1 MAKKSSNDKSSV
13 SSEPSNKQHLNL
25 KVVHEALREVEEKC
39 QAIINNIEDGYYEV
53 DLDGNFTY
61 FNDAMALTTGYSR
74 QELIGMN
81 NRQIM
86 DEYYTRQVSEVFKKV
101 YHTGLAAKAID
112 WELIRKDGSRC
123 IIEVSVSLK
132 KDLNSQPV
140 GFLGIARDITHRKI
154 TEQALKESERRY
166 RTIIENIE
174 DGYYEVDLAGNYT
187 FFNDAMA
194 RIIGYTRDEMMGM
207 NYRVYTDEYYAKQ
220 VFEVF
225 NKVYLSG
232 LATKALDWKL
242 VAKDGSTRFIEV
254 SITLKRDLNS
264 QPIGF
269 MGIARDITDRRQYVE
284 TLKARERELEIKT
297 KNLEEVNTTLKV
309 LLERRDADK
318 ATLEDTIIGNINDL
332 VIPYLERVKKRTSD
346 KKSRDYLSAL
356 ENNLDTITS
365 SFFRK
370 LTIKYANL
378 TSTEIEVAN
387 LVKNGKSI
395 KEIADLLSIS
405 GKTVETHRM
414 NIRKKMGI
422 ANTKTSLRSRLLS
435 LG

>member
-1 MAKKSSNDKSSV
+1 M
-13 SSEPSNKQHLNL
+13 
-25 KVVHEALREVEEKC
+25 
-39 QAIINNIEDGYYEV
+39 
-53 DLDGNFTY
+53 
-61 FNDAMALTTGYSR
+61 
-74 QELIGMN
+74 
-81 NRQIM
+81 
-86 DEYYTRQVSEVFKKV
+86 
-101 YHTGLAAKAID
+101 
-112 WELIRKDGSRC
+112 
-123 IIEVSVSLK
+123 SLK

-194 RIIGYTRDEMMGM
+194 RIIGYSRDEMMGM

-269 MGIARDITDRRQYVE
+269 MGIARDITDRRQYME
-284 TLKARERELEIKT
+284 TLEAREKELKIKT

-346 KKSRDYLSAL
+346 RKSRDYLSAL

-370 LTIKYANL
+370 LTRKYANL

-405 GKTVETHRM
+405 GKPVETHRM

-422 ANTKTSLRSRLLS
+422 ANTKTSLRSHILS
-435 LG
+435 LS